1 MCVSVCLCLCVC
13 LKSECLKSDVLRQTI
28 LEGHKESYCETSTL
42 VYVVFCALLLQYVV
56 PSFDT
61 MLICLSCTPLQEAE
75 FAVVMDDTLNVSP
88 DFFK

>member
-1 MCVSVCLCLCVC
+1 MCNINICL
-13 LKSECLKSDVLRQTI
+13 
-28 LEGHKESYCETSTL
+28 
-42 VYVVFCALLLQYVV
+42 VFCMLLLQYVV

-61 MLICLSCTPLQEAE
+61 TLICLSYTPLQEAE

>member
-1 MCVSVCLCLCVC
+1 MANHPGRSQGVILCNINTCL
-13 LKSECLKSDVLRQTI
+13 
-28 LEGHKESYCETSTL
+28 
-42 VYVVFCALLLQYVV
+42 VFCMLLLQYVV